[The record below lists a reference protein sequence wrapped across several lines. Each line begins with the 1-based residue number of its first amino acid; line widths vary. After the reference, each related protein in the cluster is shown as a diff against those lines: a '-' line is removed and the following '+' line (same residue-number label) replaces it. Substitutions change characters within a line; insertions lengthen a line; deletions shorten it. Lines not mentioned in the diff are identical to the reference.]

1 MWETGGALALLLF
14 EVLPLGPRRA
24 FIFGV
29 PGSLNGNLY
38 ACRRA
43 LSMTRSLRPLR
54 VHGPVQGPRPYNG
67 MPGSAHPT
75 LWRRKYR

>member
-1 MWETGGALALLLF
+1 MWETGGALVLSTAL
-14 EVLPLGPRRA
+14 LPLGPRRA

-54 VHGPVQGPRPYNG
+54 VHGPAQGPRPYNG
-67 MPGSAHPT
+67 MPGSAHPM
-75 LWRRKYR
+75 LWRLRYR